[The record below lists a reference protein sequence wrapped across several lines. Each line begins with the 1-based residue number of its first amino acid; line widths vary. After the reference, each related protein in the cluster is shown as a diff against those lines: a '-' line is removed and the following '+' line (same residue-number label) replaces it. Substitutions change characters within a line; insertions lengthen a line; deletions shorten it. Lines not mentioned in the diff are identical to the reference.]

1 MLLLQTNQL
10 HVFRILQELINNSVR
25 HGKANEILVYLEQD
39 IEGFMIRYQDNG
51 VGFKMS
57 EVEQKSG
64 IGIQNKRSRVK
75 I

>member
-1 MLLLQTNQL
+1 M
-10 HVFRILQELINNSVR
+10 FRILQELINNSVR